1 MRRAD
6 RLFRIVEIL
15 RGGRVTTARRLA
27 ERMEVSPRTIYRDMA
42 DLMASGVPVEG
53 EAGTGY
59 VMRAGYDLPPLMF
72 TREEVVALVAGA
84 RLVRAWGGVGM
95 AQAASEAMGKI
106 GAVLPDASRACAD
119 RTAIHAFRMPD
130 LDAATRGRLDRL
142 ERAADASIRVSFGY
156 SDGAGAASR
165 RTVRPLGLWFWGK
178 VWTLVAWYEL
188 RGDFRMFR
196 VDRIAGL
203 ARSRPSPAGGSPTSP
218 PGRPRGP
225 HRACATAGFDPAHG
239 PREPPRGAEEDRIWR
254 ARR

>member
-6 RLFRIVEIL
+6 RLFRIVEAM

-42 DLMASGVPVEG
+42 DLIASGVPIEG

-59 VMRAGYDLPPLMF
+59 VMRPGYDLPPLMF

-84 RLVRAWGGVGM
+84 RLVRAWGGTGM
-95 AQAASEAMGKI
+95 ARAAAEALGKI
-106 GAVLPDASRACAD
+106 GAVLPDAARASAD
-119 RTAIHAFRMPD
+119 RTAVHALRTPD

-142 ERAADASIRVSFGY
+142 ERAVDARHRVRFGY
-156 SDGAGAASR
+156 RDEAGAESR

-178 VWTLVAWYEL
+178 VWTLVAWCEL
-188 RGDFRMFR
+188 RRDFRMFR

-203 ARSRPSPAGGSPTSP
+203 DEAGPFAPEPGRRLADFAAGEAARS
-218 PGRPRGP
+218 
-225 HRACATAGFDPAHG
+225 AHG
-239 PREPPRGAEEDRIWR
+239 LCDGRV
-254 ARR
+254 